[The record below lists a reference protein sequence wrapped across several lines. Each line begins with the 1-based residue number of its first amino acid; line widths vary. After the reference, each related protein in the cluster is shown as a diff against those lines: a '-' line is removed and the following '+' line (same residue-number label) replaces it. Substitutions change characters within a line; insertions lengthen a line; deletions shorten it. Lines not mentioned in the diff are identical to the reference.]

1 MSSHPPPSSIVT
13 EEQHPSAV
21 STSTTPM
28 TVTSIYTK
36 IANAILVVMV
46 LVLVGYLG
54 YWVYQWVYVTPHET
68 ISLPSSVAPPSA
80 TDAMVTPPPPAL
92 PSYPTSYVS
101 QNVTIP
107 RVTPPP
113 APSSLPKENIRLQIQ
128 PIEQQLPEGSSINAV
143 QRSLEEILS
152 KIKK

>member
-1 MSSHPPPSSIVT
+1 
-13 EEQHPSAV
+13 
-21 STSTTPM
+21 M

-80 TDAMVTPPPPAL
+80 TDAMVTPPSATDAMVTPPPSSVL